1 MSIMPFSRSQ
11 ILKHDPFEF
20 STAHLACQLFCFE
33 FKSHLLGHWLSRKI
47 FPRVCTSY
55 ATHGVSYHIIHIAYV
70 CYISENINRYSNSI
84 MLQDKTCL
92 PSLAEGS
99 IKTVPADDTAL
110 AKTKDALGEVVD
122 NPPKRLKRTAEV
134 SEDDFRR
141 IDSQATVVLGEDPGT
156 PYYETVPDKVAPQPK
171 YTAAKSKV
179 SNQSGGGAV
188 QPKEKKERKEKKKE
202 KKEKKKALKEGT
214 EDMAEKDK
222 NQERK
227 KKDGVA
233 VSDDEDDGSFEPR
246 KLNFDD
252 IDSDDPEDLKAIE
265 DDIQDDPAY
274 ADTLVQEPLS
284 CEDIRRQVADEYE
297 KIQKREAL
305 AKQKDAYL
313 QEEVRKHE
321 QKQKEA
327 KERKMRQ
334 NMQME
339 KELQEQEAADKKIAE
354 KFAKEREAKEAAEKL
369 AKEREAKEAAE
380 KLAKE
385 GEAKQAAEKL
395 AKEREAK
402 EAAEKLAKEREAKE
416 AAEKLAKEREA
427 KEAAEKLA
435 KEGEAKEAAE
445 KLAKEQETKDK
456 DVATKE
462 NKRPVATPQV
472 AEALPTL
479 TKGSGSFEVVADLLN
494 RQNSLTSPGP
504 TPASD
509 TPPPP
514 TPTVDGSVDT
524 SSKKKLRTPAQL
536 AIHAKKMSF
545 YRSLDSTGL
554 ICQNDLK
561 PV

>member
-202 KKEKKKALKEGT
+202 KNKKKGFEGR
-214 EDMAEKDK
+214 
-222 NQERK
+222 N
-227 KKDGVA
+227 
-233 VSDDEDDGSFEPR
+233 
-246 KLNFDD
+246 
-252 IDSDDPEDLKAIE
+252 
-265 DDIQDDPAY
+265 
-274 ADTLVQEPLS
+274 
-284 CEDIRRQVADEYE
+284 
-297 KIQKREAL
+297 
-305 AKQKDAYL
+305 
-313 QEEVRKHE
+313 
-321 QKQKEA
+321 
-327 KERKMRQ
+327 
-334 NMQME
+334 
-339 KELQEQEAADKKIAE
+339 
-354 KFAKEREAKEAAEKL
+354 
-369 AKEREAKEAAE
+369 
-380 KLAKE
+380 
-385 GEAKQAAEKL
+385 
-395 AKEREAK
+395 
-402 EAAEKLAKEREAKE
+402 
-416 AAEKLAKEREA
+416 
-427 KEAAEKLA
+427 
-435 KEGEAKEAAE
+435 
-445 KLAKEQETKDK
+445 
-456 DVATKE
+456 
-462 NKRPVATPQV
+462 
-472 AEALPTL
+472 
-479 TKGSGSFEVVADLLN
+479 
-494 RQNSLTSPGP
+494 
-504 TPASD
+504 
-509 TPPPP
+509 
-514 TPTVDGSVDT
+514 
-524 SSKKKLRTPAQL
+524 
-536 AIHAKKMSF
+536 
-545 YRSLDSTGL
+545 
-554 ICQNDLK
+554 
-561 PV
+561 